1 MLHPFI
7 WRVWRVAV
15 ARTVPSKSDWL
26 RNTFYT
32 PPPLS
37 LLTLAFELCVYIH
50 LWKGKEPVLPPPSPL
65 RKDSSGTL
73 ALVKPIRQH
82 YYISSKSTKLAHS
95 RVIPLLINH
104 PTNSNH
110 MKWGIKPGV
119 GEFDKRRGWFES
131 QTFISSLTKQW
142 YFSGTCNEN
151 GKFYGS
157 SPWPVCG

>member
-1 MLHPFI
+1 MWPCPGQCLQKAIGWETLFTPLLPFPFSRLLLNYMFI
-7 WRVWRVAV
+7 C
-15 ARTVPSKSDWL
+15 TSESEKS
-26 RNTFYT
+26 
-32 PPPLS
+32 LS
-37 LLTLAFELCVYIH
+37 S
-50 LWKGKEPVLPPPSPL
+50 LPQSL
-65 RKDSSGTL
+65 RKDSLGTL
-73 ALVKPIRQH
+73 ALFKPIQQQ